1 MPLNPVQVAFVQ
13 DAVRPTIEEIIL
25 FRSKLDAFVLD
36 FDNQQTP
43 LPTTAALLDDNAAGT
58 APRTDAPTLTGQQ
71 VSNLRTFC
79 ANMRDQVTAANLNTL
94 ITLSA
99 QTLETILRRG

>member
-13 DAVRPTIEEIIL
+13 DAVRPMIEGIIL

-43 LPTTAALLDDNAAGT
+43 LPTTAVALDDNPAGM
-58 APRTDAPTLTGQQ
+58 APRSDAPTITGQQ

-79 ANMRDQVTAANLNTL
+79 ANMRDQVTTTNLNAL
-94 ITLSA
+94 ITLSV
-99 QTLETILRRG
+99 QTLEAILRRG